1 MTDCIRTWL
10 RLGGTKW
17 ETELSSTA
25 ELSSTRGQN
34 SRLPKTLNS
43 RLPKNTELSS
53 TEDRTLV
60 YHYSTLLK
68 ALKNIV

>member
-1 MTDCIRTWL
+1 MLDKEL
-10 RLGGTKW
+10 PSGW

-43 RLPKNTELSS
+43 RLPKNTELSVS
-53 TEDRTLV
+53 KRIL
-60 YHYSTLLK
+60 HLRFLFASLL
-68 ALKNIV
+68 